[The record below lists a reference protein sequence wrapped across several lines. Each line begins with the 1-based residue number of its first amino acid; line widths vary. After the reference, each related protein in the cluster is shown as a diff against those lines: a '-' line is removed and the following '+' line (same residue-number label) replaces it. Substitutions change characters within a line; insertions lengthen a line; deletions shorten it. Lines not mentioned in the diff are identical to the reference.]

1 MEETGVAMRWAH
13 LHLHSD
19 YSFLDGVGKSIE
31 YADLAARAGHK
42 ALAITDHGNLHGL
55 PSHRRA
61 CEKYGLKPAYGVELY
76 CNDTRDQTAAI
87 KTRAREE
94 KLDKSMLDPTFSDA
108 HLVVLAQSPAGWKNL
123 LAINHDAVRNGYYY
137 KPRTTH
143 DFVCQHAEGLIATT
157 TCLGSLFNRLALAGD
172 DKRLGALLRKFKDA
186 FGDRFYRE
194 VHVNEMPEQVRANA
208 RLKAHCDKL
217 GIKPVLACDVH
228 YACAGDVDRQD
239 EMIATSRRKLVSD
252 PDSFK
257 LTTRNLWFMDP
268 RTAWDASRK
277 WGYGFDRGEFADMV
291 LNAADVADSCSAD
304 IYPDPTLKP
313 PAYLDDHG
321 QPVPDSFEHLK
332 SLAVAGFKAR
342 EHLFPDRARYAD
354 QLRRELRVVRDLKLA
369 DFFLVTWDVVR
380 FCESRGIGC
389 HTRGS
394 GASSLLAALT
404 GITQIDPLAFGL
416 YFERF
421 MDPDRPN
428 APDFDLDINSAR
440 RHEAIAFLVNK
451 YGGADGTHIARVCS
465 ISTYGLK
472 SALRDVL
479 VSRGHDLGTA
489 MKLAD
494 VTDAMEPAVGHPIPK
509 AEQVLAGADVQGRD
523 AAVQAAVNELHEKAP
538 EFLKQFLD
546 ANKDAVKGAVEMV
559 GRVRGRSLHAA
570 GFVVGPGNLVDHIPI
585 DRAINDGEKVITTA
599 WTEGQHATDISP
611 TGLLKLDMLGLETV
625 AVVDEAKRTL
635 ALRDPAAAAKLDLWT
650 MDYEDPA
657 TLAEFRSGDGTGIHQ
672 LNETNGAL
680 AKFVREVRPRSVH
693 DIAAAIAAF
702 RPGSMEHLDDYVA
715 RAQGREPI
723 PKVHPVYDEIV
734 AATQG
739 VLIYQ
744 EQIMQLLNRL
754 GGIKLR
760 DAYSCIKAIS
770 KKKEKDILAYRDR
783 FVAGAKDKLS
793 DAVAA
798 KVWSNVMAFAGYGF
812 AKAHAASYAALAW
825 QTAYLRAHHPA
836 DFWRAWLSRV
846 PNETTGK
853 GRSKVRKVETY
864 MRRARSRGIGLVA
877 PVVGYSDSTWKILKD
892 GRLLAPLSLVI
903 GIGDEAA
910 DEVCRAFNRDGPWL
924 DLYGFLAWAETHAR
938 VVTSKGVSALARA
951 GAFRKWCSVAEAVDA
966 ANVYAE
972 VKKTKAAGTRADQT
986 KHAIVAQAQHYRV
999 TLDDDEIE
1007 TGFERQALGFA
1018 FWRDAWEVKGRRK
1031 FARKLVVEGRLAR
1044 DDRQGDRTRGKRR
1057 AFCVRSVRLH
1067 RDRKGNQ
1074 MAFLDLESVEGRSVK
1089 GVVFASVHKTCK
1101 VEEDRVYLLRGEVE
1115 RDGSFLV
1122 GGLDPA
1128 VPLDEVM
1135 DRERGRVTA

>member
-1 MEETGVAMRWAH
+1 MRFSH

-19 YSFLDGVGKSIE
+19 YSFLDGVGKSVE
-31 YADLAARAGHK
+31 YADLAARAGHA

-61 CEKYGLKPAYGVELY
+61 CEKYDLKPVYGVEMY
-76 CNDTRDQTAAI
+76 VNDTRDQTAEI

-94 KLDKSMLDPTFSDA
+94 KLNKAMLDPTFSDA
-108 HLVVLAQSPAGWKNL
+108 HLVLLAQSAVGWKNL

-186 FGDRFYRE
+186 FSDRFFRE

-208 RLKAHCDKL
+208 RLKIHCDKL
-217 GIKPVLACDVH
+217 GIKPVLSCDVH

-239 EMIATSRRKLVSD
+239 EMIAASRRKLVSD

-268 RTAWDASRK
+268 RTAWEAAKK
-277 WGYGFDRGEFADMV
+277 WGYGFDRIEFADMV
-291 LNAADVADSCSAD
+291 LNAAEVADSCAAD

-313 PAYLDDHG
+313 PAYLDDNG
-321 QPVPDSFEHLK
+321 QPVPDSFEYLK
-332 SLAVAGFKAR
+332 QLAIAGFKAR
-342 EHLFPDRARYAD
+342 EHLFPDRTKYAE
-354 QLRRELRVVRDLKLA
+354 QLKRELRVVRNLGLA

-380 FCESRGIGC
+380 FCTSYGISC

-394 GASSLLAALT
+394 GAASLLAALT

-416 YFERF
+416 SFERF

-440 RHEAIAFLVNK
+440 RHEAIAFLVKK
-451 YGGADGTHIARVCS
+451 YGGPDGTRIARVCS

-479 VSRGHDLGTA
+479 VARGHDLGTA

-509 AEQVLAGADVQGRD
+509 AEQVLAGSDVQGRD
-523 AAVQAAVNELHEKAP
+523 AAVQAAIAELHDKAP
-538 EFLKQFLD
+538 QFLKDFLD
-546 ANKDAVKGAVEMV
+546 ANKPVIKGAVEMV

-570 GFVVGPGNLVDHIPI
+570 GFVIGPGDLVDHIPI

-625 AVVDEAKRTL
+625 AVVDEAKRSVS
-635 ALRDPAAAAKLDLWT
+635 LRDPDAAAVLDLWT

-672 LNETNGAL
+672 FNETNGAL
-680 AKFVREVRPRSVH
+680 AKFVREARPRNVH

-723 PKVHPVYDEIV
+723 PKVHAIYDDIV
-734 AATQG
+734 AETKG
-739 VLIYQ
+739 ILIYQ
-744 EQIMQLLNRL
+744 EQIMQILNRFA
-754 GGIKLR
+754 GIPLR

-770 KKKEKDILAYRDR
+770 KKKEKDIFAYRDR
-783 FVAGAKDKLS
+783 FMAGASGTIGVTLADRIWKD
-793 DAVAA
+793 
-798 KVWSNVMAFAGYGF
+798 VMAFAGYGF
-812 AKAHAASYAALAW
+812 NKAHAASYAALAW

-846 PNETTGK
+846 PNETS
-853 GRSKVRKVETY
+853 GRGRNKTRKVETY
-864 MRRARSRGIGLVA
+864 MRRARSRGIRLVA

-892 GRLLAPLSLVI
+892 GRLLAPLSLII
-903 GIGDEAA
+903 GIGEEAA
-910 DEVCRAFNRDGPWL
+910 DEVCRAYNRDGPWL
-924 DLYGFLAWAETHAR
+924 DLYGFLAWAEDHAR
-938 VVTSKGVSALARA
+938 VVTSKGIASLARS

-972 VKKTKAAGTRADQT
+972 VKKTKAAGTKADQT
-986 KHAIVAQAQHYRV
+986 KHAIVSQSQHYRV

-1007 TGFERQALGFA
+1007 TGFERQAFGFA
-1018 FWRDAWEVKGRRK
+1018 FWRDAWEVKGRRA
-1031 FARKLVVEGRLAR
+1031 FVRKLISDGRLPPDNGR
-1044 DDRQGDRTRGKRR
+1044 GDRVRGKRR
-1057 AFCVRSVRLH
+1057 AFCIRSVRLH

-1074 MAFLDLESVEGRSVK
+1074 MAFLDLETVEGRSVK
-1089 GVVFASVHKTCK
+1089 GVVFASVHKTCS
-1101 VEEDRVYLLRGEVE
+1101 VQEDRVYLLRGEFE

-1122 GGLDPA
+1122 GGTDPA
-1128 VPLDEVM
+1128 VSLDEVM
-1135 DRERGRVTA
+1135 DRERGRVAM